1 MLHFYLRI
9 NKDEIQYKGYLEQK
23 DYSSTYKVWYVFYI
37 TNTCYY

>member
-1 MLHFYLRI
+1 MLHFYLII